1 MCICVD
7 FHKEVQDNNITFV
20 VICAKY
26 KGKWVWAK
34 HKHRDTLELP
44 GGHCESGESIME
56 SARRELE
63 EETGAIFYTIEPV
76 CFYRVKGKT
85 RVNEKGCPMYGGL
98 YYAQI
103 EQLGSIHSEIEC
115 ITFHDT
121 LPSNLTYP
129 SIQPVLLKH
138 VQAYINKKA

>member
-1 MCICVD
+1 
-7 FHKEVQDNNITFV
+7 
-20 VICAKY
+20 
-26 KGKWVWAK
+26 
-34 HKHRDTLELP
+34 
-44 GGHCESGESIME
+44 
-56 SARRELE
+56 
-63 EETGAIFYTIEPV
+63 
-76 CFYRVKGKT
+76 
-85 RVNEKGCPMYGGL
+85 MYGGL